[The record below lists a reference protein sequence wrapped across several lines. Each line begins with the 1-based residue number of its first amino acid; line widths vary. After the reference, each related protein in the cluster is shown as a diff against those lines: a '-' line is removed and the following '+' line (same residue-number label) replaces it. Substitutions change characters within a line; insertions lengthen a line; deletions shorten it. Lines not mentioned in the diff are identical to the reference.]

1 MKLLANELSMG
12 LKFLL
17 LGLLFLVTTP
27 MLQAETF
34 MQSRPVWPAF
44 EGWRPNTDGTFSLM
58 FGYMNENWEQQPFVE
73 IGDNN
78 FF

>member
-1 MKLLANELSMG
+1 MKLFANELSMG

-34 MQSRPVWPAF
+34 MQGRPVWPAF

-58 FGYMNENWEQQPFVE
+58 FGYMHENWEQQPFVD
-73 IGDNN
+73 I
-78 FF
+78 